1 MISLTHSES
10 SQKLKSLLNYSFSFQ
25 KWTIDSN
32 VTSASTVT
40 SLILTGVGGF
50 GGIFG
55 IEKFRISPLWWTPIG
70 CLTNLMLCF
79 IGTTIQRRI
88 INQIPEKTKLDKT
101 KKYEIQELL
110 QNKSI

>member
-1 MISLTHSES
+1 MALLVA
-10 SQKLKSLLNYSFSFQ
+10 KLGK
-25 KWTIDSN
+25 TIIHMAFAN
-32 VTSASTVT
+32 FGICGGPFLG
-40 SLILTGVGGF
+40 LILTGVGGF

-79 IGTTIQRRI
+79 IGTMIQRRI
-88 INQIPEKTKLDKT
+88 INQIPENTKPDKT

-110 QNKSI
+110 QN